1 MFITRNNVRYDLTA
15 NEMLET
21 FCVYELSCDM
31 LYVDDNCRFDE
42 FFENNDA
49 TVNKLIF
56 REIALDMRSLIEQA
70 DISKADAF
78 KTAYEKYQER
88 VKDSGLPIVDFLK
101 EDLCREV
108 GRRVGKYR
116 HENREYVLEDGRT
129 RVTFTNPNALLDCYL
144 PFLRNT
150 NPNNSLWNWAM
161 EFLEE
166 HR

>member
-1 MFITRNNVRYDLTA
+1 MFITRNGTRYELDA
-15 NEMLET
+15 NEMFET

-31 LYVDDNCRFDE
+31 LYVDDKCRFDE

-49 TVNKLIF
+49 TINKLIF

-70 DISKADAF
+70 DIGKADAF
-78 KTAYEKYQER
+78 KTASDQYKER
-88 VKDSGLPIVDFLK
+88 AKDSGLSIVDFLK
-101 EDLCREV
+101 EDLCRVVGCQV
-108 GRRVGKYR
+108 GRYR
-116 HENREYVLEDGRT
+116 RENREYVLEDGQT

-144 PFLRNT
+144 PFLRTT

>member
-1 MFITRNNVRYDLTA
+1 MFITRNNVRYNLTE

-31 LYVDDNCRFDE
+31 LYIDSKFHDDE
-42 FFENNDA
+42 FFRDNSAE
-49 TVNKLIF
+49 VNKLIY
-56 REIALDMRSLIEQA
+56 REIAIDMRDLIEQA
-70 DISKADAF
+70 NASKSEALM
-78 KTAYEKYQER
+78 TAKMRYIER
-88 VKDSGLPIVDFLK
+88 FNDSGLSLIDFLK

-108 GRRVGKYR
+108 GRRVGRYR
-116 HENREYVLEDGRT
+116 RENREYVLEDGQT

-144 PFLRNT
+144 PFLRTT
-150 NPNNSLWNWAM
+150 NPNNSLWNWSM